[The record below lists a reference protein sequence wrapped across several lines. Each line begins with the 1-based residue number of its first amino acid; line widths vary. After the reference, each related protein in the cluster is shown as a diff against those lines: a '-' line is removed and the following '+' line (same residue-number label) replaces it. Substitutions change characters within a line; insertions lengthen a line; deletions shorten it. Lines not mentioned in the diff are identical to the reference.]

1 MLRADEVACID
12 IRVCEILHVRDYLL
26 VRGSISVIIIVVWYM
41 FQSIR
46 RRRRLPHRVRGTQEY
61 YHQYACVG

>member
-1 MLRADEVACID
+1 M
-12 IRVCEILHVRDYLL
+12 CEILHVRDYLL

-46 RRRRLPHRVRGTQEY
+46 RRRRRPRRRPRRLPHRVRGTQQY